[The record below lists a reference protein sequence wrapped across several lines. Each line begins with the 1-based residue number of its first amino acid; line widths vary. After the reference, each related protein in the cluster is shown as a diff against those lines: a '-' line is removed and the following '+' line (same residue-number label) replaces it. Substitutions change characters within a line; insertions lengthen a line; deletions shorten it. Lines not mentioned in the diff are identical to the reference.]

1 MNNTRN
7 LGPNGNLGP
16 IIMMI
21 LFYYDG
27 RLLLELE
34 LELELES
41 DLDLEFI
48 IQHRNN
54 RLASLI

>member
-7 LGPNGNLGP
+7 LGPIGNLGP

-27 RLLLELE
+27 RLLLE